1 MDPHRAPA
9 VERHLQLAQ
18 IRDPRMG
25 MAKEETEGY
34 LGQERYWRPHSG
46 GAAGRSGV
54 GRAMKQEKI
63 ARMVRSGKRHG
74 CTDTDC

>member
-1 MDPHRAPA
+1 
-9 VERHLQLAQ
+9 
-18 IRDPRMG
+18 